1 MFSFLKMIVHILA
14 YGLSKSGTF
23 FNFEKCLIEV
33 EFKGQGPLTSLA
45 VAIVLYCGALHGCP
59 NVGFFVVFFFKSF
72 RTNVSYSI
80 ETSALYYR
88 SSGLST
94 SFNMTRYLIMG
105 PLTLKFDSATRRFLN
120 FDRRH

>member
-59 NVGFFVVFFFKSF
+59 DVFFCVFFFKSF

-80 ETSALYYR
+80 ETSALYYW

-94 SFNMTRYLIMG
+94 SLNTTTYLIMG
-105 PLTLKFDSATRRFLN
+105 PLILKFDRATRRFFN